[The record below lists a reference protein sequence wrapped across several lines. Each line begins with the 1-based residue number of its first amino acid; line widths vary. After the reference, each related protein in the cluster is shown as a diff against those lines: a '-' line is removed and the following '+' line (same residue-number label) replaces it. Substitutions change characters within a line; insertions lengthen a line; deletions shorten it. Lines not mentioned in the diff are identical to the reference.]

1 MGVSFRAKRTI
12 QNSRTPVC
20 EQNHTTTLFYAT
32 NALSQQKIALYTAL
46 FTSVNTFYSSRLV
59 IPSRN
64 IYFMDTQTLPD
75 GSRLPPLPGAVL
87 FLWAKCYFF
96 HNDYR
101 NRHRG
106 HRLSAL
112 HRLEYRTRLGCPARQ
127 LRHER
132 ALQGDSARGA
142 QGVHR
147 ADHDAVRRPFRA
159 TFGRACFAR
168 DYPVHG
174 DANSRLLFC
183 IVFDVLYGDRPF

>member
-12 QNSRTPVC
+12 QNSRIPVC

-112 HRLEYRTRLGCPARQ
+112 HRLEYRARLGRPARRI
-127 LRHER
+127 RHER
-132 ALQGDSARGA
+132 ALQGDSARGP
-142 QGVHR
+142 QGFHR

-159 TFGRACFAR
+159 TFGRACIAR
-168 DYPVHG
+168 DYPVH
-174 DANSRLLFC
+174 DNADSRILLCAVPDF
-183 IVFDVLYGDRPF
+183 LYRDSPL